1 MSASLVRLRQSGDF
15 DLQAYIFY
23 VYISVLLL
31 LLRHFLP
38 ARVPLSSCRRGKSH
52 LFYTLT
58 MFHKISV
65 KKVTKSFQLDVT
77 NGEKSSI
84 IILKCTILYKIS
96 EISNWRQINQSKMR

>member
-38 ARVPLSSCRRGKSH
+38 ARVPLPLPAGAENHSY
-52 LFYTLT
+52 FTL
-58 MFHKISV
+58 
-65 KKVTKSFQLDVT
+65 
-77 NGEKSSI
+77 
-84 IILKCTILYKIS
+84 
-96 EISNWRQINQSKMR
+96 

>member
-31 LLRHFLP
+31 LRHFFACQSAL
-38 ARVPLSSCRRGKSH
+38 VVSCRRGKSH

-65 KKVTKSFQLDVT
+65 KKVTKSFQVDVT

>member
-38 ARVPLSSCRRGKSH
+38 AQASLPLPAGAGNH
-52 LFYTLT
+52 TYFTL
-58 MFHKISV
+58 
-65 KKVTKSFQLDVT
+65 
-77 NGEKSSI
+77 
-84 IILKCTILYKIS
+84 
-96 EISNWRQINQSKMR
+96 